1 MHAVQPSDRWKE
13 QFSKTVTPM
22 MTVCKCVSATPVN
35 TVNNNIQKHFLLLA
49 YLSVTT
55 NLAAKSMK
63 NSPQTQIWVNSET
76 DSTVGTWKQMWC
88 DYCVSHLLELQHV
101 SHISLKTEPHSQ
113 CLCPS
118 FIYSLWSLILLHIW
132 FVCPCGL
139 SSLIT
144 VDCFSFWSAA
154 ASDPS
159 GLHHVS
165 VFTNPTLHQ

>member
-1 MHAVQPSDRWKE
+1 MCIRNSSKYQLTITYKNTFSYWLIQVLPLIWQQSQWKTAHR
-13 QFSKTVTPM
+13 Q
-22 MTVCKCVSATPVN
+22 
-35 TVNNNIQKHFLLLA
+35 
-49 YLSVTT
+49 
-55 NLAAKSMK
+55 
-63 NSPQTQIWVNSET
+63 QIWVNSEN

-88 DYCVSHLLELQHV
+88 DYCVSHLLELQHIF
-101 SHISLKTEPHSQ
+101 HISLKTEPHSQ

-118 FIYSLWSLILLHIW
+118 FIYSLWSFQSDLILLHIW

-144 VDCFSFWSAA
+144 VDFFSFWSAA

-165 VFTNPTLHQ
+165 VFTNPTLHP